1 MNLTR
6 FAINYTRFM
15 VDWENAQWNAT
26 ELPVAG
32 VGDVVGVSRALLRK
46 YRSLDPI

>member
-1 MNLTR
+1 MNLTH

-32 VGDVVGVSRALLRK
+32 VGDVVGISQALLQK
-46 YRSLDPI
+46 YSSLDSI